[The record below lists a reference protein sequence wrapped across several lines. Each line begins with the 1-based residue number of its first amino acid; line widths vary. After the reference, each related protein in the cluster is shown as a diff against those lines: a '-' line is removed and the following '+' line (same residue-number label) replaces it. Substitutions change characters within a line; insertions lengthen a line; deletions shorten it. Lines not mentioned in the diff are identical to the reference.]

1 MKRLILFSILLV
13 SFTPNAKAII
23 PGNPLPIVP
32 ASVKIAVALTVAGM
46 HVWKAAKDA
55 FIEKYSTPKVQE
67 QN

>member
-13 SFTPNAKAII
+13 SFTQNAKGII
-23 PGNPLPIVP
+23 PGNPVAIVP
-32 ASVKIAVALTVAGM
+32 VSIKIAVALTYAGM

-55 FIEKYSTPKVQE
+55 FIEKYTTPKIQE